1 MEKYLSVSAVSKYIK
16 YKFDNDIHLK
26 NVYLEGEISNFKRNS
41 RGHFYFT
48 LKDSEAQISATMFA
62 YEANKVEFEPKDG
75 QTVLVRGTIS
85 SYIPYGTYSININQI
100 TQKGL
105 GDLYLAYEKLKKEL
119 EEKGYFDSQQKKAIP
134 LYPKAIAI
142 ITSPTGAAVK
152 DCINTI
158 KRRYPIAQIYVY
170 PSIVQGET
178 AKTSIVKNI
187 IKCNEDKLVDTII
200 VGRGGGSIEDLW
212 CFNEKVVAE
221 AIFNSKIP
229 IISAVGHETD
239 FTIADFV
246 ADIRAATPT
255 AAAEIATPD
264 IQSLK
269 QNIDT
274 YYSRINNAIL
284 NRLNNIKQNLVNLDQ
299 RLDNSNPVI
308 ILQQLNAKK
317 ENLEKLLYNNMCSLL
332 EFKHNKLMYNVEK
345 LNALNPLSIMDKGFS
360 LVKQEDKIIR
370 SLNDVN
376 IDDNLNINLKDGIL
390 NVKVVSKDEQKK

>member
-1 MEKYLSVSAVSKYIK
+1 MDKQYLTVSAISKYIK
-16 YKFDNDIHLK
+16 YKFDNDVHLK
-26 NVYLEGEISNFKRNS
+26 NVYIEAEISNFKRNS

-48 LKDSEAQISATMFA
+48 LKDSESQISATMFSNDA
-62 YEANKVEFEPKDG
+62 SKVDFTPKDG

-85 SYIPYGTYSININQI
+85 TYIPYGTYQINVNQI

-119 EEKGYFDSQQKKAIP
+119 EEKGYFDSSKKKSIP
-134 LYPKAIAI
+134 LYPKAIAV
-142 ITSPTGAAVK
+142 ITSPTGAAVR
-152 DCINTI
+152 DVINTI

-187 IKCNEDKLVDTII
+187 KLANEDGLVDTII

-221 AIFNSKIP
+221 AIFNSKVP

-239 FTIADFV
+239 FTISDFV
-246 ADIRAATPT
+246 ADVRAATPT

-264 IQSLK
+264 LSVLK
-269 QNIDT
+269 NTINIYKT
-274 YYSRINNAIL
+274 RIENSFHNK
-284 NRLNNIKQNLVNLDQ
+284 LNNIKQNLVNLDH
-299 RLDNSNPVI
+299 RLDNSSPLI
-308 ILQQLNAKK
+308 ILEQLYNKK
-317 ENLEKLLYNNMCSLL
+317 IQLDKLLGNNMINLL
-332 EFKHNKLMYNVEK
+332 EFKHNKLRYNIEK

-360 LVKQEDKIIR
+360 LVKQEEKIIR
-370 SLNDVN
+370 SINDVN
-376 IDDNLNINLKDGIL
+376 VDDKLSINLKDGKL
-390 NVKVVSKDEQKK
+390 NVKVVSKHE